1 MPSYRTGLVPAQ
13 PAGAWVIIRDMTS
26 VPDRARVR
34 LTGISSRAYEHPADR
49 SALVALRKLSG
60 FDTLL
65 RKLFGLFNERAFR
78 LTYLAGAVRVSE
90 RQFPHI
96 YELVR
101 DGSYILDL
109 DEVPE
114 VYVTQNPLV
123 NAMAL
128 GRDKPFIVITTGMV
142 NLYDPEELRWVVGH
156 ELGHILSGHVV
167 YRTMLLI
174 LLRLAARVAFLPITL
189 GLGAIIWGLE
199 EWFRKSEL
207 SCDRAGLLAGQDVD
221 AARRALM
228 KLAGGAQLSEL
239 NPDAFR
245 EQAHEYDAVPD
256 LRDSILK
263 ILQLQGNDAPVRRGQ
278 VRRARLLGHA
288 RRVRA
293 HPGRRL
299 HAPGHRQQR
308 LGRRG
313 SQERG
318 QGLPGVVEPVPGP
331 ADRHLPRC
339 RRRRGAGRRRPLRP
353 APKPPPHRRQR
364 PDRQRRRQLAEPAE
378 TTANSRGAKLRDHA
392 AARGLGPSGRAIL
405 RRGTAAGRGAHRGAP
420 GGRPP
425 GLAPLAENH
434 EIVAVHDLALVFL
447 A

>member
-1 MPSYRTGLVPAQ
+1 
-13 PAGAWVIIRDMTS
+13 MTS

-78 LTYLAGAVRVSE
+78 LTYLAGAVQVSE

-109 DEVPE
+109 PDVPD
-114 VYVTQNPLV
+114 VFVTQNPLV

-156 ELGHILSGHVV
+156 ELGHILSGHAV
-167 YRTMLLI
+167 YRTMLLW
-174 LLRLAARVAFLPITL
+174 LLQLASRIAWTPIGL
-189 GLGAIIWGLE
+189 GLSAIIWGLE

-263 ILQLQGNDAPVRRGQ
+263 ILQLQGTTHPFAVVRFAELDYWATHGEYERILGGDYPRRDTDSSASVGEEVRNAAKAYQDSWSRSQDPLIGIFRG
-278 VRRARLLGHA
+278 V
-288 RRVRA
+288 
-293 HPGRRL
+293 
-299 HAPGHRQQR
+299 
-308 LGRRG
+308 
-313 SQERG
+313 
-318 QGLPGVVEPVPGP
+318 
-331 ADRHLPRC
+331 
-339 RRRRGAGRRRPLRP
+339 
-353 APKPPPHRRQR
+353 
-364 PDRQRRRQLAEPAE
+364 AE
-378 TTANSRGAKLRDHA
+378 S
-392 AARGLGPSGRAIL
+392 AARAGGGLFDRMTNRGGGSSG
-405 RRGTAAGRGAHRGAP
+405 
-420 GGRPP
+420 GG
-425 GLAPLAENH
+425 N
-434 EIVAVHDLALVFL
+434 DDN
-447 A
+447 

>member
-1 MPSYRTGLVPAQ
+1 MRSRSPSSGSGLRRARPCGCPSHTAGRSARRWPHPARRCARPRWRRPGDHGGWGRTCRPSHRSAASLVPPHGVVSYRPACGFLCGDNR
-13 PAGAWVIIRDMTS
+13 PSIGAMIRDMTS

-34 LTGISSRAYEHPADR
+34 LPDISSRAYEHPADR

-78 LTYLAGAVRVSE
+78 LTFLASSVRASE

-101 DGSYILDL
+101 DGSYILVL
-109 DEVPE
+109 PEVPE
-114 VYVTQNPLV
+114 VYVTQSPLV

-156 ELGHILSGHVV
+156 ELGHILSGHAV

-174 LLRLAARVAFLPITL
+174 LLRLASRAAFLPIALALT
-189 GLGAIIWGLE
+189 AIIWGLE

-263 ILQLQGNDAPVRRGQ
+263 ILQLQGNTHPFAVVRFAELDYWATHGEYERILGGDYP
-278 VRRARLLGHA
+278 RRADDGSA
-288 RRVRA
+288 SVGEEVRNA
-293 HPGRRL
+293 AKSYQDSWNRSQDPLIGIF
-299 HAPGHRQQR
+299 
-308 LGRRG
+308 RG
-313 SQERG
+313 
-318 QGLPGVVEPVPGP
+318 V
-331 ADRHLPRC
+331 
-339 RRRRGAGRRRPLRP
+339 
-353 APKPPPHRRQR
+353 
-364 PDRQRRRQLAEPAE
+364 AE
-378 TTANSRGAKLRDHA
+378 S
-392 AARGLGPSGRAIL
+392 AARAGGGLFDRMQNRGGGNSGND
-405 RRGTAAGRGAHRGAP
+405 
-420 GGRPP
+420 
-425 GLAPLAENH
+425 EN
-434 EIVAVHDLALVFL
+434 
-447 A
+447 